1 MLKRDPSRLVEKRR
15 RVSTRV
21 FLLVL
26 TVLAAQGCATV
37 GVQHKSAS
45 KNPLG
50 WTQTGVASW
59 YGRDFH
65 KRMTAS
71 GEAYNMYAMTAAH
84 KTLPLHSRVRVNN
97 LQNGKTVVVRI
108 NDRGPYV
115 EGRIID
121 LTKKA
126 AQKLG
131 MVHTGTARV
140 RIMVIR

>member
-1 MLKRDPSRLVEKRR
+1 MKGG
-15 RVSTRV
+15 RVSIRV

-26 TVLAAQGCATV
+26 MAITAQGCVTV
-37 GVQHKSAS
+37 AGQHRTPS
-45 KNPLG
+45 KNQLG

-84 KTLPLHSRVRVNN
+84 KTLPLHSRVRVKN

-115 EGRIID
+115 DGRIID

-126 AQKLG
+126 AQRLG

-140 RIMVIR
+140 HIMVIR

>member
-1 MLKRDPSRLVEKRR
+1 
-15 RVSTRV
+15 
-21 FLLVL
+21 
-26 TVLAAQGCATV
+26 
-37 GVQHKSAS
+37 
-45 KNPLG
+45 
-50 WTQTGVASW
+50 
-59 YGRDFH
+59 
-65 KRMTAS
+65 
-71 GEAYNMYAMTAAH
+71 MYAMTAAH